1 MRSADVWARTGI
13 RAVAVFA
20 LTCAVGAVAL
30 LVAVSGLRSVLVVAV
45 GLGGTAVA
53 AAATWWTLTRRGPAR
68 AAGVVLALAAFV
80 VVLGLYA
87 WSGLWWAVVAAL
99 AMWAAGLSCGR
110 FALRRVPGGPSMRAA
125 GAAVPQRPVLIM
137 NPRSGGGKVARFGL
151 VERGKAL
158 GAEVVLLD
166 TSTHQDVSALARRAV
181 ADGAD
186 LLGVAG
192 GDGTQALVAEVAA
205 EYDLPFLVV
214 PAGTRNHFAMDLG
227 LDRAD
232 PSRALDALKDGV
244 ELRVDLGQVAGRPF
258 VNTVSFGAY
267 AEIVQSSRYRVA
279 KSGTALDQ
287 LPDLLVANPG
297 VRLDAMADGTS
308 LHSQQALLVSNNPY
322 LTAALEAGRRAALD
336 KGTLGVVGV
345 RVDGAAQA
353 AELALRGTRASALR
367 SLNARRVVVT
377 SEQASI
383 PVAID
388 GEALRLPTPI
398 TCGIRQGVLRVAVPR
413 QRPGPPSGVP
423 MGWRNL
429 VALARGRVASDVT
442 AHRRRTTRARV
453 ARPRDRLVP
462 GTKTG
467 T

>member
-1 MRSADVWARTGI
+1 MRSADARSQTGI
-13 RAVAVFA
+13 RAVALFA
-20 LTCAVGAVAL
+20 LTCAAGAAAL
-30 LVAVSGLRSVLVVAV
+30 LVAASGLRSVLVVAV
-45 GLGGTAVA
+45 GLGGTAVTA
-53 AAATWWTLTRRGPAR
+53 AALWWTLTRRGPAR
-68 AAGVVLALAAFV
+68 AAGVMLAFVAFV
-80 VVLGLYA
+80 VVLGLYT

-99 AMWAAGLSCGR
+99 VLWAAALSCGR
-110 FALRRVPGGPSMRAA
+110 FALHRALRGPVTRVADAPAPR
-125 GAAVPQRPVLIM
+125 RPVLIM
-137 NPRSGGGKVARFGL
+137 NPRSGGGKVARFAL
-151 VERGKAL
+151 VERAKTL
-158 GAEVVLLD
+158 GADVILLD
-166 TSTHQDVSALARRAV
+166 TSAHQDVAALARRTV

-267 AEIVQSSRYRVA
+267 AEIVQSDGYRAA
-279 KSGTALDQ
+279 KSGTALDA

-297 VRLDAMADGTS
+297 VRLDALADGTP

-322 LTAALEAGRRAALD
+322 VTAALEAGRRESLD

-345 RVDGAAQA
+345 RVDSAAQA
-353 AELALRGTRASALR
+353 AELALRGARASALH
-367 SLNARRVVVT
+367 SLNARQVVVT
-377 SEQASI
+377 SPQTRV

-398 TCGIRQGVLRVAVPR
+398 TCGIRPGVLRVAVPR
-413 QRPGPPSGVP
+413 RRPGPPSGVP
-423 MGWRNL
+423 MSWRNL

-442 AHRRRTTRARV
+442 ARRR
-453 ARPRDRLVP
+453 
-462 GTKTG
+462 
-467 T
+467 